1 MPKTVVSFR
10 IKPDEIAKA
19 LEGLLQIGI
28 EQKDLNTISSI
39 VRTTFYYGI
48 MRICEEPHKEPSI
61 WAKERTFKI
70 LNQNKHS
77 KNVGL
82 EDLIRGE

>member
-1 MPKTVVSFR
+1 MAKTVVSFR
-10 IKPDEIAKA
+10 VKPDEIAKA
-19 LEGLLQIGI
+19 LEGLIKMGTD
-28 EQKDLNTISSI
+28 QKDLTTISSI

-70 LNQNKHS
+70 LNQSKHS

-82 EDLIRGE
+82 EDLMKG

>member
-1 MPKTVVSFR
+1 MAKTVVSFR
-10 IKPDEIAKA
+10 VKPDEIAKA
-19 LEGLLQIGI
+19 LEGLIKMGTD
-28 EQKDLNTISSI
+28 QKDLTTISSI

-70 LNQNKHS
+70 LNQSKHP

-82 EDLIRGE
+82 EDLMKG